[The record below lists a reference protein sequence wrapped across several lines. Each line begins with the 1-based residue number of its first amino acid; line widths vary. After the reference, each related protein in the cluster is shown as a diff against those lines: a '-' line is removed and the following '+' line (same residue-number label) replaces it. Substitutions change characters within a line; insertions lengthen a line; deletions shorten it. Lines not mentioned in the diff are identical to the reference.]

1 MQRLGQV
8 ALARPDTEDGF
19 WGEVGRR
26 RVRIVNQA
34 SHSGWL
40 ALDLGRLGRV
50 YRASWKDS
58 CLNRKLRGMVGRIEC
73 YSVGSDGSQVVT
85 AKHSM

>member
-34 SHSGWL
+34 SHSGRL
-40 ALDLGRLGRV
+40 AFDLGRLGRV
-50 YRASWKDS
+50 YRAS
-58 CLNRKLRGMVGRIEC
+58 
-73 YSVGSDGSQVVT
+73 
-85 AKHSM
+85 

>member
-8 ALARPDTEDGF
+8 ALARPDTEDVF

-34 SHSGWL
+34 SHSG
-40 ALDLGRLGRV
+40 
-50 YRASWKDS
+50 
-58 CLNRKLRGMVGRIEC
+58 
-73 YSVGSDGSQVVT
+73 
-85 AKHSM
+85 